1 LLKSW
6 EILKQLN
13 QMVFSISLV
22 GHQQCEPSWHK
33 PPRQH
38 TSHSLWLIS
47 KGRGEFVVNGSNY
60 VATPGK
66 LFVIVPGMVYER
78 WADPRDP
85 LEYYFVRFTYASAYE
100 DSEKW
105 HHNDSSEVEFPLSGM
120 YQIQNPPEIINIF
133 DQLNHLW
140 QRRGPRVTMRRNI
153 AFQELLL
160 AITDDFRSQ
169 KVAGNT
175 TLAIETTIN
184 YIVSHYK
191 KKLTLEDLAKLA
203 GLSVSHYSRLF
214 KKYAGHSPID
224 YLTHL
229 RMDRA
234 KELLV
239 LSDYRLKGIAESV
252 GYEDEFY
259 FSRIF
264 KKVVGISPTEFVKKY
279 KITQKK

>member
-1 LLKSW
+1 MLKSW

-13 QMVFSISLV
+13 RMVFSISIV
-22 GHQQCEPSWHK
+22 GHKQCDPSWYK

-38 TSHSLWLIS
+38 NSHSLWLIS
-47 KGRGEFVVNGSNY
+47 KGRGEFIINGSNY
-60 VATPGK
+60 KAVPGK
-66 LFVIVPGMVYER
+66 LFVIVPGMIHER
-78 WADPRDP
+78 RSDPQDP
-85 LEYYFVRFTYASAYE
+85 LEFYFVRFNFVFAYE
-100 DSEKW
+100 DDEKW
-105 HHNDSSEVEFPLSGM
+105 HYQDSSGVEFPLSGM
-120 YQIQNPPEIINIF
+120 YPIHNPPEIINVF
-133 DQLNHLW
+133 NDLYLLW
-140 QRRGPRVTMRRNI
+140 QRRGQSVTMRRNI
-153 AFQELLL
+153 TFHELLL

-169 KVAGNT
+169 KVTGNT
-175 TLAIETTIN
+175 TLAIEATIN

-191 KKLTLEDLAKLA
+191 KKLTLADLAKLA
-203 GLSVSHYSRLF
+203 GLSISHYSRLF

-264 KKVVGISPTEFVKKY
+264 KKVVGMSPSEYVKKY
-279 KITQKK
+279 KITRG